1 MGNSGRTDLHEDFER
16 ADPAKPGSDRN
27 FGLVMAGVFLVLGG
41 LKLWHA
47 SAYWPIFLSISGLFA
62 ASALFVPERLAPLNW
77 LWFRFGILL
86 HKIVSPAV
94 MAVVFFLVVTPVGLL
109 MRVCGRRPL
118 ALRLDSA
125 TSSYWLARTEPTA
138 PQGSMS
144 RQF

>member
-1 MGNSGRTDLHEDFER
+1 MRNTVRTDLHEDFER
-16 ADPAKPGSDRN
+16 ADPAKPGSNRS
-27 FGLVMAGVFLVLGG
+27 FGLVMAGVFLALAGV
-41 LKLWHA
+41 KLWHTSA
-47 SAYWPIFLSISGLFA
+47 SWLIFLSISGLFA
-62 ASALFVPERLAPLNW
+62 AFTLFVPEKLAPLNW

-94 MAVVFFLVVTPVGLL
+94 MAVVFFLVVTPIGLL
-109 MRVCGRRPL
+109 MRICGQSPL
-118 ALRLDSA
+118 ALRFDSA